1 MPATGVVA
9 TVAALLAFGFLEALR
24 GFYPARPTWWR
35 MRRAR
40 GRDAVRR
47 TRERLEEAAGR
58 QAPRILTTVLLCL
71 LIIWV
76 ATASLLDKRWYE
88 VVADAAPS
96 LIVMLTLQRI
106 PSTLRLV
113 AERMK
118 KYEREAGD
126 DPDAPLDGGDG
137 GATAI
142 AL

>member
-1 MPATGVVA
+1 MAATGIAA
-9 TVAALLAFGFLEALR
+9 TIAALMAWAFVEVMA
-24 GFYPARPTWWR
+24 GFYPSRATWWR

-40 GRDAVRR
+40 GREPLRR
-47 TRERLEEAAGR
+47 TRERFEEAADHR
-58 QAPRILTTVLLCL
+58 VARVLVTVLLCL
-71 LIIWV
+71 LIVWV
-76 ATASLLDKRWYE
+76 AIASLLDKRWYE

-96 LIVMLTLQRI
+96 LIVMLSLQRI
-106 PSTLRLV
+106 PSALHSV

>member
-1 MPATGVVA
+1 MPATGIAA
-9 TVAALLAFGFLEALR
+9 TIAALLALGFVEAFG
-24 GFYPARPTWWR
+24 GFYPARATWWR

-40 GRDAVRR
+40 GREPLRR
-47 TRERLEEAAGR
+47 TRERIEEAADR
-58 QAPRILTTVLLCL
+58 RVPRILTTALLCL

-76 ATASLLDKRWYE
+76 ASASLLDKRWYE
-88 VVADAAPS
+88 VVWDAAPS
-96 LIVMLTLQRI
+96 IIVMLALQRI
-106 PSTLRLV
+106 PSALKSV

-126 DPDAPLDGGDG
+126 DPDAPLEGGDG

>member
-1 MPATGVVA
+1 MPATGIVA
-9 TVAALLAFGFLEALR
+9 TVAALLAWGFLEILR
-24 GFYPARPTWWR
+24 GFYPARATWWR
-35 MRRAR
+35 MRRMR
-40 GRDAVRR
+40 GRDALRR
-47 TRERLEEAAGR
+47 TRERLEEAADK
-58 QAPRILTTVLLCL
+58 QLPRVLTTLLLCL

-106 PSTLRLV
+106 PSTMKTI

-118 KYEREAGD
+118 KYERDAGD
-126 DPDAPLDGGDG
+126 DPDAPLEGGDG